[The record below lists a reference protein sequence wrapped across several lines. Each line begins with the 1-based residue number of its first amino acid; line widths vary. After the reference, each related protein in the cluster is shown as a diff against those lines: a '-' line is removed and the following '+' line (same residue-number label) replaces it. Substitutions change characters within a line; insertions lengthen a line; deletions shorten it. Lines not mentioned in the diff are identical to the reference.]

1 MKPNNREADRLSVSI
16 SDKIV
21 RAHRHFGV
29 FSGVR
34 RLLVAV
40 SGGKDS
46 MTLLY
51 TLPRVKKALSL
62 DLDVKALHIRPD
74 FDGCPKD
81 GNMERLLRSW
91 GFDYE
96 ILDVAVK
103 ARLKPGRSM
112 NCYWCST
119 QRRTELL
126 RHAEEHG
133 FDAIALGHHM
143 DDMIETLLMNMAYK
157 GEISSMLPVMQYDRY
172 PQKILRPLAYVKE
185 EEIERFVD
193 RLGIS
198 SYACTCPYGSDSQRS
213 VIRDIVE
220 DLAGTAPSVKENLF
234 KAMGNV
240 NPRYLPG
247 RTPFEEPSPE
257 SSEETD

>member
-1 MKPNNREADRLSVSI
+1 MKPMDKEADRLSVSI
-16 SDKIV
+16 TNKIV
-21 RAHRHFGV
+21 RAHKNFGMFRRV
-29 FSGVR
+29 K

-51 TLPRVKKALSL
+51 NLPRVKKALSL
-62 DLDVKALHIRPD
+62 DMEIKALHIRPD
-74 FDGCPKD
+74 FEGCPKD
-81 GNMERLLRSW
+81 GNMERLFQSW
-91 GFDYE
+91 GTEYA
-96 ILDVAVK
+96 ILDVPVM

-126 RHAEEHG
+126 NYAREHG

-143 DDMIETLLMNMAYK
+143 DDMIETLFMNMAYK
-157 GEISSMLPVMQYDRY
+157 GEISTMLPVMQYDRY
-172 PQKILRPLAYVKE
+172 PQQILRPLAHVKE
-185 EEIERFVD
+185 EEIERFVE

-198 SYACTCPYGSDSQRS
+198 SFTCTCPYGATSQRS
-213 VIRDIVE
+213 EVRDIVE
-220 DLAGTAPSVKENLF
+220 QLARTAPSVKENLF

-240 NPRYLPG
+240 NRRYLL
-247 RTPFEEPSPE
+247 EESLGVRKPAE
-257 SSEETD
+257 QNAASE